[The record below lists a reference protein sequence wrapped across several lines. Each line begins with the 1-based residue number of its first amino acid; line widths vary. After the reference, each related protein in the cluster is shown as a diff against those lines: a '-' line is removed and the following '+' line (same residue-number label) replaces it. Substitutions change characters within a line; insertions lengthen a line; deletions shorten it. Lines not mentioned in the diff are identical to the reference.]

1 MRLRGGG
8 APVFAV
14 LQDRDFR
21 VIWYVGSLR
30 EISRRMELL
39 VLSWLILQATQSPL
53 QLGLVLVFNNL
64 PRPFLSLFTGLVAD
78 RFNRWRILAAGQL
91 INTAIAVTLLALL
104 ATDAIAAWHV
114 YVAVFM
120 QGATKALEDPSRRT
134 AILDIVGERRLVN
147 ALSLDTISN
156 TTGKMLGPL
165 LGGIMIDASG
175 GLLLPWLG
183 ADAVE
188 RAGFVGA
195 AGLIVAVH
203 LADLALLTRLRIPQ
217 KPPRPAGRVEPLWR
231 ILGAGVRYALR
242 SPLLAIIKVSEYFGV
257 RYALATPLLWGM
269 LYVTIVMN
277 ALAFPMQQFIPDIGA
292 NNLGVGAT
300 LVGLLV
306 AAEGIGQLTGAA
318 TMALTRNLERH
329 GLVFIIGSSVVLL
342 MAIGFVWAPWYL
354 LAFGLLVLGGIGQA
368 GFGTMQST
376 ITMLA
381 APPEMRGRM
390 VGLMSVC
397 IGIGTP
403 LGGLE
408 IGIVASLFSTA
419 WAISVNAAAG
429 LLLLLPALL
438 LTPLATGRTRRVAAA
453 AAVER

>member
-1 MRLRGGG
+1 MHFRGGG
-8 APVFAV
+8 SPVFSV
-14 LQDRDFR
+14 LQNRDFR

-64 PRPFLSLFTGLVAD
+64 PRPFLSLFTGLIAD
-78 RFNRWRILAAGQL
+78 RFNRYRILLASQL
-91 INTAIAVTLLALL
+91 LNTAIAAGLLGLIVA
-104 ATDAIAAWHV
+104 DAIAAWHV
-114 YVAVFM
+114 FVAVFM
-120 QGATKALEDPSRRT
+120 QGATKSLEDPSRRT

-156 TTGKMLGPL
+156 TSGKMLGPL

-183 ADAVE
+183 DGAVE

-195 AGLIVAVH
+195 AGLILAVH
-203 LADLALLTRLRIPQ
+203 LLDLALMTRLRIPRVQ
-217 KPPRPAGRVEPLWR
+217 RSSRVEPLWR
-231 ILGAGVRYALR
+231 SLGDGVRYAL
-242 SPLLAIIKVSEYFGV
+242 G
-257 RYALATPLLWGM
+257 TPLLWGM

-277 ALAFPMQQFIPDIGA
+277 ALAFPVQQFIPDIGA

-306 AAEGIGQLTGAA
+306 AAEGIGQLAGAG

-329 GLVFIIGSSVVLL
+329 GLVFLVGSTVVLAA
-342 MAIGFVWAPWYL
+342 AIGFAAAPWYG
-354 LAFGLLVLGGIGQA
+354 LAFGLLVFGGIGQA

-408 IGIVASLFSTA
+408 IGIVASMFGTA
-419 WAISVNAAAG
+419 WAIAVNALVG
-429 LLLLLPALL
+429 LLLLVPALVF
-438 LTPLATGRTRRVAAA
+438 TPLATGRTRVA
-453 AAVER
+453 VRN

>member
-39 VLSWLILQATQSPL
+39 VLSWLILQATQSPF

-91 INTAIAVTLLALL
+91 INTGIAVTLLALL

-114 YVAVFM
+114 YAAVFM

-156 TTGKMLGPL
+156 TSGKMLGPL

-217 KPPRPAGRVEPLWR
+217 KPPRAAGRVEPLWR
-231 ILGAGVRYALR
+231 SLGDGVRYAL
-242 SPLLAIIKVSEYFGV
+242 G
-257 RYALATPLLWGM
+257 TPLLWGM

-329 GLVFIIGSSVVLL
+329 GLVFVIGSSVVLL

-408 IGIVASLFSTA
+408 IGIMASLFSTA

-438 LTPLATGRTRRVAAA
+438 LTPLATGRTRRREAR
-453 AAVER
+453 VES

>member
-91 INTAIAVTLLALL
+91 INTAIAITLLALL

-217 KPPRPAGRVEPLWR
+217 KPPRAGGRVEPLWR
-231 ILGAGVRYALR
+231 SLGD
-242 SPLLAIIKVSEYFGV
+242 GV

>member
-39 VLSWLILQATQSPL
+39 VLSWLILQATQSPF

-91 INTAIAVTLLALL
+91 INTAIATTLLALL

-217 KPPRPAGRVEPLWR
+217 KPPRAGGRVEPLWSS
-231 ILGAGVRYALR
+231 LGD
-242 SPLLAIIKVSEYFGV
+242 GV

-453 AAVER
+453 AVER

>member
-39 VLSWLILQATQSPL
+39 VLSWLILQATQSPF

-203 LADLALLTRLRIPQ
+203 LADLALLTRLRIPP
-217 KPPRPAGRVEPLWR
+217 KPPRPGGRVEPLWR
-231 ILGAGVRYALR
+231 SLGD
-242 SPLLAIIKVSEYFGV
+242 GV

-453 AAVER
+453 ATAER

>member
-1 MRLRGGG
+1 MRLRGG

-39 VLSWLILQATQSPL
+39 VLSWLILQATQSPF

-64 PRPFLSLFTGLVAD
+64 PRPFLSLFTGLIAD

-91 INTAIAVTLLALL
+91 INTGIAVTLLALL

-114 YVAVFM
+114 YAAVFM

-156 TTGKMLGPL
+156 TSGKMLGPL

-183 ADAVE
+183 ADAGE

-203 LADLALLTRLRIPQ
+203 LADLALLTRLRIPP
-217 KPPRPAGRVEPLWR
+217 KPPRAAGRVEPLWR
-231 ILGAGVRYALR
+231 SLGDGVRYAL
-242 SPLLAIIKVSEYFGV
+242 G
-257 RYALATPLLWGM
+257 TPLLWGM

-306 AAEGIGQLTGAA
+306 AAEGIGQLIGAA

-408 IGIVASLFSTA
+408 IGIMASLFSTA

-438 LTPLATGRTRRVAAA
+438 LTPLATGRTRRREGR
-453 AAVER
+453 VES

>member
-39 VLSWLILQATQSPL
+39 VLSWLILQATQSPF

-91 INTAIAVTLLALL
+91 INTGIAVTLLALL

-217 KPPRPAGRVEPLWR
+217 KPPRAGGRVEPLWR
-231 ILGAGVRYALR
+231 SLGD
-242 SPLLAIIKVSEYFGV
+242 GV

-419 WAISVNAAAG
+419 WAISVNAAVG

-453 AAVER
+453 AAAER

>member
-1 MRLRGGG
+1 MRFRGGG
-8 APVFAV
+8 VPVFSV
-14 LQDRDFR
+14 LQNRDFR

-64 PRPFLSLFTGLVAD
+64 PRPFLSLFTGLIAD
-78 RFNRWRILAAGQL
+78 RFNRWRILMAAEL
-91 INTAIAVTLLALL
+91 LNTAIAAGLLLL
-104 ATDAIAAWHV
+104 IILDAIDSWHV
-114 YVAVFM
+114 FVAVFM
-120 QGATKALEDPSRRT
+120 QGSTKSLEDPSRRT

-156 TTGKMLGPL
+156 TSGKMLGPL

-175 GLLLPWLG
+175 GFLLPWLG

-203 LADLALLTRLRIPQ
+203 LLDLAIMTRLRIPHR
-217 KPPRPAGRVEPLWR
+217 PRTGRVEPLWR
-231 ILGAGVRYALR
+231 SLGDGVRYALH
-242 SPLLAIIKVSEYFGV
+242 
-257 RYALATPLLWGM
+257 TPLLWGM

-306 AAEGIGQLTGAA
+306 AAEGIGQMAGAG

-329 GLVFIIGSSVVLL
+329 GLVFLVGSTVVLT
-342 MAIGFVWAPWYL
+342 MAMFFVWSPWYL

-408 IGIVASLFSTA
+408 IGIIASLFSTA
-419 WAISVNAAAG
+419 WAISANALAG

-438 LTPLATGRTRRVAAA
+438 LTPLATGRTRPARAA
-453 AAVER
+453 ETG